1 MEYGFIKKNS
11 IIHRI
16 NPSLK
21 FVTFIVMIAMVFL
34 PLGFFAQLIIGLFL
48 ITIYLFAKIGIKTFF
63 NIIKSILLLFL
74 LLLLIN
80 WCLYK
85 DPIAVQIPDNYF
97 AMQIGSNKLIT
108 NCALSDGNSYVSNL
122 WGGKIFSFLTPDM
135 LQLPDGTSL
144 TVSNVLEKGITLEG
158 VHYSALQLS
167 GSSIYNSENSVV
179 LENNVVLYQSN
190 WYTLSPYAL
199 QLALYVSIKVFLM
212 ILAATILTTTTS
224 SIELTYALED
234 ILSPLKIV
242 KFPVAE
248 VSMMIAI
255 ALRFVPSLLVESQ
268 RILNAQSSRGIDFK
282 NGNFIDKIRSMV
294 SLIVPLFNISFQK
307 SMDLASA
314 MEARSYNPRYSRTRY
329 RKYNVTIIDWIIF
342 GILCLLFGFLIG
354 ITINKLFFS
363 PFGLFELSV
372 LIG

>member
-1 MEYGFIKKNS
+1 MEYGFVKKNS

-48 ITIYLFAKIGIKTFF
+48 ITIYVFAKIGIKTFF

-85 DPIAVQIPDNYF
+85 DPIAVQIPNNYF
-97 AMQIGSNKLIT
+97 ALQIGSNKLIT
-108 NCALSDGNSYVSNL
+108 NCALSIGNSYVSNL
-122 WGGKIFSFLTPDM
+122 WGGEIFGFLTPDM
-135 LQLPDGTSL
+135 LDGTSL
-144 TVSNVLEKGITLEG
+144 TISDVLDKGITLNG
-158 VHYSALQLS
+158 IHYNAIQLS
-167 GSSIYNSENSVV
+167 GSPDYNSLNSVV
-179 LENNVVLYQSN
+179 LYKST

-282 NGNFIDKIRSMV
+282 NGNFIDKIRSMI

-329 RKYNVTIIDWIIF
+329 RKFNVTIIDWIIF

>member
-85 DPIAVQIPDNYF
+85 DPIAVQIPNNYF
-97 AMQIGSNKLIT
+97 AMQIGSDKLIT
-108 NCALSDGNSYVSNL
+108 NCALSTGNSYVSNL
-122 WGGKIFSFLTPDM
+122 WGGEVFGFLTHDM
-135 LQLPDGTSL
+135 LNGNSI
-144 TVSNVLEKGITLEG
+144 SNVLDKGITLNDI
-158 VHYSALQLS
+158 HYSALQLS
-167 GSSIYNSENSVV
+167 GSSNYNSPNS
-179 LENNVVLYQSN
+179 VVLYQST

-342 GILCLLFGFLIG
+342 AILCLLFGFLIG

>member
-1 MEYGFIKKNS
+1 MEYGFVKKNS

-85 DPIAVQIPDNYF
+85 DPIAVQIPNNYF

-108 NCALSDGNSYVSNL
+108 NCALSTGNSYVSNL
-122 WGGKIFSFLTPDM
+122 WGGEVFGFLTPDM
-135 LQLPDGTSL
+135 LCGTSL
-144 TVSNVLEKGITLEG
+144 KEVLDKGIQLNG
-158 VHYSALQLS
+158 IHYSALQLS

-199 QLALYVSIKVFLM
+199 QLALYVSVKVFLM

-329 RKYNVTIIDWIIF
+329 RKYSVTIIDWIIF
-342 GILCLLFGFLIG
+342 AILCLLFGFLIG

>member
-1 MEYGFIKKNS
+1 MQFGFVQKNS
-11 IIHRI
+11 VIHKI

-21 FVTFIVMIAMVFL
+21 FITFIVVIAMVFL
-34 PLGFFAQLIIGLFL
+34 PLGFFAQLLIGTFL
-48 ITIYLFAKIGIKTFF
+48 ISIYCFAKIGIRTFW
-63 NIIKSILLLFL
+63 NILKSILLLFS

-85 DPIAVQIPDNYF
+85 DPIAVQIPENYF
-97 AMQIGSNKLIT
+97 SIQIGSNSLIS
-108 NCALSDGNSYVSNL
+108 NCSIIEGNSFVSQL
-122 WGGKIFSFLTPDM
+122 WGGTIYGFLNSNISESSQNIQGILNNGGIEIDGVYYKAM
-135 LQLPDGTSL
+135 L
-144 TVSNVLEKGITLEG
+144 
-158 VHYSALQLS
+158 LS
-167 GSSIYNSENSVV
+167 GATDINAPNSI
-179 LENNVVLYQSN
+179 VLYQTT
-190 WYTLSPYAL
+190 WYTLSPYAIR
-199 QLALYVSIKVFLM
+199 LALYVSIKVFLM

-268 RILNAQSSRGIDFK
+268 RIMNAQSSRGVDFK
-282 NGNFIDKIRSMV
+282 NGNFVDKIRSII
-294 SLIVPLFNISFQK
+294 SLVVPLFNISFQK
-307 SMDLASA
+307 SMDLANA

-329 RKYNVTIIDWIIF
+329 RKFGLSIMDLVIF

-354 ITINKLFFS
+354 ISINKMFFA

-372 LIG
+372 LLG

>member
-1 MEYGFIKKNS
+1 MEYGFVKKNS

-48 ITIYLFAKIGIKTFF
+48 ITIYVFAKIGIKTFF

-85 DPIAVQIPDNYF
+85 DPIAVQIPNNYF

-108 NCALSDGNSYVSNL
+108 NCALSIGNSYVSNL
-122 WGGKIFSFLTPDM
+122 WGGEIFGFLTPDM
-135 LQLPDGTSL
+135 LDGTSL
-144 TVSNVLEKGITLEG
+144 TISDVLDKGITLNG
-158 VHYSALQLS
+158 IHYNAIQLS
-167 GSSIYNSENSVV
+167 GSPDYNSLNS
-179 LENNVVLYQSN
+179 VVLYQST

-282 NGNFIDKIRSMV
+282 NGNFIDKIRSMI

-329 RKYNVTIIDWIIF
+329 RKFNVTIIDWIIF

>member
-1 MEYGFIKKNS
+1 MEYGFVKKNS

-122 WGGKIFSFLTPDM
+122 WGGEVFGFLTPDM
-135 LQLPDGTSL
+135 LVRKDGTSL
-144 TVSNVLEKGITLEG
+144 KISDVLDTGITLSNG
-158 VHYSALQLS
+158 IHYSALQLS
-167 GSSIYNSENSVV
+167 GSSDYNSPNS
-179 LENNVVLYQSN
+179 VVLYQST

-329 RKYNVTIIDWIIF
+329 RKYSVTIIDWIIF
-342 GILCLLFGFLIG
+342 AILCLLFGFLIG

>member
-108 NCALSDGNSYVSNL
+108 NCALSTGNSYVSNL
-122 WGGKIFSFLTPDM
+122 WGGEVFGFLTHDM
-135 LQLPDGTSL
+135 LGGNSVED
-144 TVSNVLEKGITLEG
+144 VKRVLDNGITLSNG
-158 VHYSALQLS
+158 IHYSALQLS
-167 GSSIYNSENSVV
+167 GSQLSGPSDVNFVNS
-179 LENNVVLYQSN
+179 VVLYQST

-342 GILCLLFGFLIG
+342 AILCLLFGFLIG

>member
-85 DPIAVQIPDNYF
+85 DPIAVQIPNNYF

-108 NCALSDGNSYVSNL
+108 DCALSDGNSYVSNL
-122 WGGKIFSFLTPDM
+122 WGGEVFGFLTPDM
-135 LQLPDGTSL
+135 LDGTSL
-144 TVSNVLEKGITLEG
+144 DISKVLDKGITLNG
-158 VHYSALQLS
+158 IHYSALQLS
-167 GSSIYNSENSVV
+167 GSSDYNSPNS
-179 LENNVVLYQSN
+179 VVLYQST

-329 RKYNVTIIDWIIF
+329 RKYSVTIIDWIIF
-342 GILCLLFGFLIG
+342 AILCLLFGFLIG

>member
-1 MEYGFIKKNS
+1 MEYGFVKKNS

-34 PLGFFAQLIIGLFL
+34 PLGFFAQLIIGVFL

-108 NCALSDGNSYVSNL
+108 NYALSVGNSYVSNL

-158 VHYSALQLS
+158 VHYSAIGLS
-167 GSSIYNSENSVV
+167 GVKDFSAPNS
-179 LENNVVLYQSN
+179 VVLYQST

-329 RKYNVTIIDWIIF
+329 RKYSVTIIDWIIF
-342 GILCLLFGFLIG
+342 AILCLLFGFLIG